1 MTGLLLTPIVLSLVV
16 LAAHFS
22 RHDVP
27 ILPWVC
33 LALPL
38 LLFIRRQWVARLLQ
52 LVLVAGAL
60 EWVRTTVVLTARR
73 IDGGEPWVRMAV
85 ILVVVTL
92 VTAGSVVL
100 FETERLRKFLS
111 GAPRSRASRS
121 PARSD

>member
-1 MTGLLLTPIVLSLVV
+1 MTGLLLTPTVLSLVV

-38 LLFIRRQWVARLLQ
+38 LLFVRRRWVARLLQ
-52 LVLVAGAL
+52 GALAVGAL
-60 EWVRTTVVLTARR
+60 EWVRTTVALTARR
-73 IDGGEPWVRMAV
+73 MDAGEPWVRMAV

-92 VTAGSVVL
+92 VTAGSAAL
-100 FETERLRKFLS
+100 FETGRLREFMS
-111 GAPRSRASRS
+111 GDGRSRTSRS
-121 PARSD
+121 PATSD